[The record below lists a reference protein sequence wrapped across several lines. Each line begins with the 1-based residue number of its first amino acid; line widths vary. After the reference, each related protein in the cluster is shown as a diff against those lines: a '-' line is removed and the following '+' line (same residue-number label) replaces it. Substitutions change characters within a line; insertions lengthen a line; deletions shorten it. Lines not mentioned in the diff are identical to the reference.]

1 MKKCGLEGSRAR
13 FLVGKS
19 KRVLTPSDYYDSLD
33 YIDSLGGNNERH
45 IN

>member
-13 FLVGKS
+13 FFGRERQKL
-19 KRVLTPSDYYDSLD
+19 LTPLDYCDSLD
-33 YIDSLGGNNERH
+33 YIDSLGGNNEGR